1 MSGMRGAYATGSIR
15 TVELARAE
23 SGATAADVALRCA
36 GVASGIMREAYG
48 SASVSGVKGRGNV
61 VTETDLA
68 VERAVMEVLQSEFPG
83 HAILS
88 EETAGATRSDGWMWV
103 VDPVDGTKNFSRGI
117 PHFGFNLALCRAH
130 EPLLGVTANPMTG
143 EVFVAERGQGA
154 RLGTTRVTVSDC
166 PSVADAVVAIDM
178 GYDAGRGARQLELAC
193 HLWPGMQS
201 LRTSGSA
208 ALGFAYVA
216 AGKWDIYVHSD
227 LQPWDIAAGLILV
240 RAAGGVVR
248 ERSGAEASLYSRA
261 VVAANPAVA
270 ADFERLSAGLTWE

>member
-1 MSGMRGAYATGSIR
+1 
-15 TVELARAE
+15 
-23 SGATAADVALRCA
+23 
-36 GVASGIMREAYG
+36 MREAYG
-48 SASVSGVKGRGNV
+48 RASVSGVKGRGNV

-68 VERAVMEVLQSEFPG
+68 VEQAVMATLREEFPG

-88 EETAGATRSDGWMWV
+88 EETAGSTRSGGWMWV

-117 PHFGFNLALCRAH
+117 PHFGFNLALCFAN
-130 EPLLGVTANPMTG
+130 EPVLGVATHPMTG
-143 EVFVAERGQGA
+143 EVFAAEIGRGA
-154 RLGTTRVTVSDC
+154 TRDGQPMTVSDC
-166 PSVADAVVAIDM
+166 PSVAEAVVAIDM
-178 GYDAGRGARQLELAC
+178 GYDAGRGMRQLELAR

-240 RAAGGVVR
+240 REAGGVVR
-248 ERSGAEASLYSRA
+248 ERSGAEATLYSRA
-261 VVAANPAVA
+261 VIAANPTVA
-270 ADFERLSAGLTWE
+270 ADFEQLASGMPWE